1 MEIFLNIPKI
11 KTFIKDNTVKG
22 FFQTLL
28 YYVQNKFGNGAKNRN
43 HKKWIDFTSSKKY
56 LTQLSYPDF

>member
-43 HKKWIDFTSSKKY
+43 HKK
-56 LTQLSYPDF
+56 